1 MARNNGSTGVALVN
15 MGSTP
20 LRASAVE
27 EALAGGASAAE
38 AAEHAADGTE
48 PPTDLNAS
56 PDYRRHL
63 ARVLTRRALN
73 AAGID

>member
-1 MARNNGSTGVALVN
+1 MSNSGFTVN

-27 EALAGGASAAE
+27 AALAGGASAAE
-38 AAEHAADGTE
+38 AAEAAAEGTE

-56 PDYRRHL
+56 PEYWSHL
-63 ARVLTRRALN
+63 ARVLTRRALE
-73 AAGID
+73 AGGVS